1 MRLKIN
7 LKGGF
12 YMLLA
17 VFLNSIRLLDV
28 KVFLICYDRPY
39 GEPLEVVKF
48 NLDEYDL
55 DASPYKFMQVFAFD
69 LCPAV
74 DGYNLE
80 VKIYKD

>member
-1 MRLKIN
+1 
-7 LKGGF
+7 
-12 YMLLA
+12 MLLA

-48 NLDEYDL
+48 YLDEYDL
-55 DASPYKFMQVFAFD
+55 DASPYKFMQVFDFD